1 MIQLINRK
9 YHQIQ
14 TDSKMILK
22 ISLHILRE
30 QNIHLKAFL
39 HQILIN
45 FVTVQF
51 VLFVNLFNFELILS
65 FQTFMLTQIIHS
77 LL

>member
-1 MIQLINRK
+1 
-9 YHQIQ
+9 
-14 TDSKMILK
+14 MILK

-30 QNIHLKAFL
+30 QNIHLKALL

-45 FVTVQF
+45 FVSVQI
-51 VLFVNLFNFELILS
+51 VLFVNLVNLQLILG